1 MRRLACALAL
11 AMGSGGAAAQDA
23 APGEP
28 DRPALTFAS
37 QARAFSLARDA
48 AVYVAPSLDAPQM
61 YGLRAGTPLL
71 STAASNDG
79 AWVVSITE
87 DGQAAFLLAAD
98 LGPFDPARK
107 PAPPPPPP
115 VAGVAEV
122 VDTGALL
129 VDGRRVT
136 LAGVTGVGGAY
147 PAQLQALINAQGRAV
162 RCEPQAAQAD
172 AQPDTYVCKLPDG
185 LDVARAALFNG
196 AASPSAD
203 ASADYRQQSEAAK
216 AARRGIWK

>member
-1 MRRLACALAL
+1 
-11 AMGSGGAAAQDA
+11 
-23 APGEP
+23 
-28 DRPALTFAS
+28 
-37 QARAFSLARDA
+37 
-48 AVYVAPSLDAPQM
+48 
-61 YGLRAGTPLL
+61 
-71 STAASNDG
+71 
-79 AWVVSITE
+79 
-87 DGQAAFLLAAD
+87 
-98 LGPFDPARK
+98 
-107 PAPPPPPP
+107 
-115 VAGVAEV
+115 VAEV

-162 RCEPQAAQAD
+162 RCEPQD
-172 AQPDTYVCKLPDG
+172 AQPEAYVCKLPDG

-196 AASPSAD
+196 AASPSPD